1 MKDGRDNTKARKL
14 TVVFPNRVNHNWFQP
29 SYKISDLT
37 KIKGKQSPESKKKK
51 SLIFSCILSLKNSK
65 KKRSEATRNILCT
78 RGLNDP
84 A

>member
-51 SLIFSCILSLKNSK
+51 KLDIFLYSFIEEFK
-65 KKRSEATRNILCT
+65 KEKV
-78 RGLNDP
+78 
-84 A
+84 